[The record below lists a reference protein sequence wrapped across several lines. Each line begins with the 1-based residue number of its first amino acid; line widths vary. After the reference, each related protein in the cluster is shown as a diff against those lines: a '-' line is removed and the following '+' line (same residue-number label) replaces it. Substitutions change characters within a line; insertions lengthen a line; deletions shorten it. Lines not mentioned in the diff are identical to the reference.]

1 MATITRLNFRNFRN
15 ISLILLFSSIAFLI
29 ALSDRAPIH
38 VDKRIKD
45 YDQKNNNAEKTERL
59 ITETQSTQ
67 FEAVSPYIHGV
78 LDRTYSGPFVY
89 RILIPGIEQTIN
101 NLFKSISLS
110 NIDFFLKI
118 ILLIICQ
125 MIFYLYLRI
134 FFPLISALA
143 GVLLLD
149 VYIGFALTSLIG
161 QTVVETMDLFN
172 LLIFTLGLIYLWGDK
187 FFLLIIT
194 LFIGTI
200 NRETTWLF
208 LPIII
213 VFDLY
218 SKRKLRRSILA
229 FVSIAI
235 PFFTIRL
242 LINPMSTDW
251 FTLKG
256 IVANIPFLDDTTHL
270 KAIVANI
277 KFLIIFG
284 PLLILSLYKFSEHPS
299 FLKAASSVTPVFIL
313 AHYVFGTI
321 IETRLWM
328 PLFVILIPLLID
340 SVRRYSDIGPDYIQT
355 G

>member
-1 MATITRLNFRNFRN
+1 MKRLQIKNFRA
-15 ISLILLFSSIAFLI
+15 ISLLLLFSSIAILI
-29 ALSDRAPIH
+29 VLSDRAPIH

-45 YDQKNNNAEKTERL
+45 LDQKNNSADKIEQLFREP
-59 ITETQSTQ
+59 QSTQ
-67 FEAVSPYIHGV
+67 FEAVSPYINGV
-78 LDRTYSGPFVY
+78 LNRTYPGPFVY
-89 RILIPGIEQTIN
+89 RVLIPLIEKTIN
-101 NLFKSISLS
+101 DLFISFSLS

-118 ILLIICQ
+118 ILLVICQ
-125 MIFYLYLRI
+125 LSFYFYLRF
-134 FFPLISALA
+134 FFPLFIALA

-149 VYIGFALTSLIG
+149 VYIGFTLSSLIG

-172 LLIFTLGLIYLWGDK
+172 LLIFTLGLIFLLKDK
-187 FFLLIIT
+187 FLLLCIT
-194 LFIGTI
+194 LFIGTF

-213 VFDLY
+213 VFDFY
-218 SKRKLRRSILA
+218 SKRKMLRTMFA
-229 FVSIAI
+229 FVAISI
-235 PFFTIRL
+235 PFFGLRL
-242 LINPMSTDW
+242 LINPMSADW

-277 KFLIIFG
+277 KFFIMLG
-284 PLLILSLYKFSEHPS
+284 PLLIISLYRFREHPF
-299 FLKAASSVTPVFIL
+299 FLKASSSVTPVFIL
-313 AHYVFGTI
+313 IHYVFGTI

-340 SVRRYSDIGPDYIQT
+340 SLKRFPDNEPDYKPT